1 MSRAHERSGMRRAQW
16 RRASCVRSWQVVQKR
31 SQHGRSVPVNLGA
44 WRTPL
49 RSGRA
54 RRAGFARDAQRHFIW
69 VEDEPVPVGA
79 AAAAGLA
86 RAHDSVANLPP
97 ACLAQDRSD
106 GAVAVL
112 SFLVDG
118 HVADLYHAREH
129 IICGEIRWD
138 CRQRVGPLLVSYQLH
153 RHPAL
158 SQPPAAASA
167 HDSPHVIDRELV
179 GARRTVSVEVHVVP
193 SSQYLGAGPGGCTA
207 PAQLL
212 RQHQPFDVLVIIAL
226 GLGDLLPSRRPPVS
240 LAIVDAILWIERRVP
255 ANRMDAP
262 RGRISRAASA
272 TRASSNSTAATTSA
286 AAAAAIAPAMLAA
299 SAAGGETVRPG
310 AGCGTGAAA
319 VASWLLIA
327 GFGGGH
333 FASPSPRHRRSQR
346 HRAHRQIHRARVLRA
361 ARAAHGHVH
370 VDHGENPR
378 DRAAGGAGRG
388 AQYARVA
395 ARVGGDRIEEAG
407 ARRGRGTCGRMPPPP
422 ARGGRPARTPCGG
435 RARLA
440 RCAQTTHHKNDFGN
454 ISIRNPPENILSRPR
469 ANVSMRSGRQDGAT
483 RRARHARQHGAP
495 GPHRAR
501 LCARSGVRRAGTRPA
516 RGRSART
523 SIARRTLTLAFT
535 RASSPARDAQ
545 LSQHFSRA
553 VPAAGVRQGRWRRWW
568 WHRRQWRG

>member
-1 MSRAHERSGMRRAQW
+1 MRRAQW

-158 SQPPAAASA
+158 SQPLAAASA

-179 GARRTVSVEVHVVP
+179 GAGRTVSVEVHVVP
-193 SSQYLGAGPGGCTA
+193 SSQYLGAGPGGCAA

-333 FASPSPRHRRSQR
+333 FASPSPRHRCSQR

-378 DRAAGGAGRG
+378 AWARRVARGEAPSTRVSRHEWGAIGSRRLARGAAGVPAAGCR
-388 AQYARVA
+388 
-395 ARVGGDRIEEAG
+395 
-407 ARRGRGTCGRMPPPP
+407 PPP

-501 LCARSGVRRAGTRPA
+501 LCARSGVRGAGARPV

-535 RASSPARDAQ
+535 RAFSPARDAQ

-553 VPAAGVRQGRWRRWW
+553 VPAAGVRQGRWRRW
-568 WHRRQWRG
+568 